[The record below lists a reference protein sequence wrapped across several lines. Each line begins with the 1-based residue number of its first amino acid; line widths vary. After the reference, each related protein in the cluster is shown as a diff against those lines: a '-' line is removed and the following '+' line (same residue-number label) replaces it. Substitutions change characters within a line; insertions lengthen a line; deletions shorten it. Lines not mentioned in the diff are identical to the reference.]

1 MRSRLGIA
9 LAGAALLLAHIAC
22 AETYPTRPITLIQG
36 FDTGGNADTVARIL
50 AASLAEGLGQPV
62 IVEPRPGAAGTIAS
76 ARAAKAT
83 PDGYTLILLTS
94 GHAVTASTYKSLPF
108 DPVDDY
114 AMVSMATA
122 FPMLISVRADSP
134 MKTLA
139 DLIAAAK
146 AKPGTIT
153 FSSVGVGSTQHLT
166 GELFS
171 SLTGIKLLHV
181 PYKGGTA
188 PVSDLL
194 GGQIDVMVDTITVT
208 QPQVAAGRIRALG
221 VSSVDPWPTL
231 PDVPP
236 ITRTVPGFEVR
247 AWTGLAGPKGV
258 PQPVVERL
266 NQEMRRSL
274 ASPAVKARIEQMG
287 SRVIPTSPAEMHDF
301 VAAEVR
307 KWHKVAAAAQIEPR

>member
-1 MRSRLGIA
+1 
-9 LAGAALLLAHIAC
+9 
-22 AETYPTRPITLIQG
+22 
-36 FDTGGNADTVARIL
+36 V
-50 AASLAEGLGQPV
+50 
-62 IVEPRPGAAGTIAS
+62 VEPRPGAAGTIAS

-83 PDGYTLILLTS
+83 ADGYTLILLTS
-94 GHAVTASTYKSLPF
+94 GHAVTASTYASLPF

-114 AMVSMATA
+114 AMISMATT

-134 MKTLA
+134 FGSLA

-146 AKPGTIT
+146 AKPGTIS

-221 VSSVDPWPTL
+221 VSSAAPWPTL

-236 ITRTVPGFEVR
+236 IARTVPGFEVR
-247 AWTGLAGPKGV
+247 AWTGLAGPKGL
-258 PQPVVERL
+258 PQPIVERL
-266 NQEMRRSL
+266 NQEMRHTL
-274 ASPAVKARIEQMG
+274 AATAVKERIEQMG
-287 SRVIPTSPAEMHDF
+287 SRLTPTSPAEMHDF

-307 KWHKVAAAAQIEPR
+307 KWHKVAADAHVEPK